1 MGIPLFSSRWI
12 NPFLERPA
20 PPSDPQD
27 RPSERMNEWRNDDIQ
42 YNGQGTD
49 LASVM
54 DDGVAF
60 LSFIHKFG
68 SLYYAPFS
76 LPMPAGL
83 FWSPAFHF
91 RRLSSRT
98 LAPDP
103 SCILLVRPCH
113 LDMENKATSREST
126 ANNDDKRM
134 VIIESGTGPGN
145 YSWWLW
151 NTPGGWLAL
160 PWI

>member
-1 MGIPLFSSRWI
+1 
-12 NPFLERPA
+12 
-20 PPSDPQD
+20 
-27 RPSERMNEWRNDDIQ
+27 
-42 YNGQGTD
+42 
-49 LASVM
+49 M

-113 LDMENKATSREST
+113 LDMENKATSRESIHSQQRRQT
-126 ANNDDKRM
+126 DGNNGEWNRSQEIFLVAVKH
-134 VIIESGTGPGN
+134 T
-145 YSWWLW
+145 WWVVGSSLSIDRKLSH
-151 NTPGGWLAL
+151 GHGL
-160 PWI
+160 